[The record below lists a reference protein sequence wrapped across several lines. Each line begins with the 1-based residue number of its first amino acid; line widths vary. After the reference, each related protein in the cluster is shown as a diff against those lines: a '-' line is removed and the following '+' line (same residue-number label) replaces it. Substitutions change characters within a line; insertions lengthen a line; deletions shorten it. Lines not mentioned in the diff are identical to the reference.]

1 MSEIRFAYAPR
12 YEGYRGIYD
21 FGGRH
26 SVCKHTHRTENAAM
40 SCAKK
45 TRARFNRG
53 ELVKK

>member
-26 SVCKHTHRTENAAM
+26 SVCRHTHRTENAAM

-53 ELVKK
+53 EIKK